1 MVNKFNRIFVI
12 FILIISTSIFART
25 PLESITSVDNNVSSI
40 VILQPLIPPN
50 TTYDVPT
57 PPVTATNSYLNFL
70 TDSYD
75 ILTATNCV
83 IELYDLSLFSRINTI
98 TPLTNTTYDLIHGG
112 FTKSIFPLIGTEFLI
127 SFDIYHDTL
136 LAKIRDSALNALNVG
151 NTNQYILL
159 KNKFNIL
166 ANQIITRREKLN
178 NITPTNR
185 FR

>member
-40 VILQPLIPPN
+40 VILQPLIPN

-75 ILTATNCV
+75 ILTATNS
-83 IELYDLSLFSRINTI
+83 Y
-98 TPLTNTTYDLIHGG
+98 
-112 FTKSIFPLIGTEFLI
+112 
-127 SFDIYHDTL
+127 
-136 LAKIRDSALNALNVG
+136 
-151 NTNQYILL
+151 L
-159 KNKFNIL
+159 KKNG
-166 ANQIITRREKLN
+166 
-178 NITPTNR
+178 P
-185 FR
+185 